1 MVSYNMS
8 NFDLNSFF
16 SNDLLKTNKGG
27 AKESIYKK
35 DIFEGVDNKKSLR
48 TKLRKLMFN
57 YCSSIIN
64 ITDNEKAKN
73 LAKDFS
79 NFYASVYKVNDFSLS
94 SVSSANTEESKKE
107 ILTKGLEKFNTLLN
121 EKKGST
127 VLILVV
133 MEDGLVPRRPISD
146 WRLAR
151 MCLNPCCDGRGLVP
165 IRNINTTEMTN

>member
-1 MVSYNMS
+1 MG

-27 AKESIYKK
+27 SKENIYKK
-35 DIFEGVDNKKSLR
+35 DIFDGVDNKKSLR

-57 YCSSIIN
+57 YCNSILN

-79 NFYASVYKVNDFSLS
+79 NFYASVYRVNDFSLS

-107 ILTKGLEKFNTLLN
+107 ILSKGLSKFQSLLN
-121 EKKGST
+121 EKDSTTKNKKGSK
-127 VLILVV
+127 
-133 MEDGLVPRRPISD
+133 
-146 WRLAR
+146 
-151 MCLNPCCDGRGLVP
+151 
-165 IRNINTTEMTN
+165 

>member
-1 MVSYNMS
+1 MG

-35 DIFEGVDNKKSLR
+35 DIFDGVDNKKSLR

-73 LAKDFS
+73 LAKDFA

-94 SVSSANTEESKKE
+94 SVSSANT
-107 ILTKGLEKFNTLLN
+107 
-121 EKKGST
+121 
-127 VLILVV
+127 
-133 MEDGLVPRRPISD
+133 
-146 WRLAR
+146 
-151 MCLNPCCDGRGLVP
+151 
-165 IRNINTTEMTN
+165 

>member
-1 MVSYNMS
+1 MG

-35 DIFEGVDNKKSLR
+35 DIFDGVDNKKSLR

-79 NFYASVYKVNDFSLS
+79 NFYSSVYRVNDFTLASIC
-94 SVSSANTEESKKE
+94 SANMEQNKKDV
-107 ILTKGLEKFNTLLN
+107 LSKGLEKFNTLLN
-121 EKKGST
+121 EKKDST
-127 VLILVV
+127 TKNKK
-133 MEDGLVPRRPISD
+133 SS
-146 WRLAR
+146 
-151 MCLNPCCDGRGLVP
+151 
-165 IRNINTTEMTN
+165 TK

>member
-1 MVSYNMS
+1 MS
-8 NFDLNSFF
+8 SFDLNSFF

-79 NFYASVYKVNDFSLS
+79 NFYSSVYRINDFSLA

-127 VLILVV
+127 NKK
-133 MEDGLVPRRPISD
+133 S
-146 WRLAR
+146 
-151 MCLNPCCDGRGLVP
+151 
-165 IRNINTTEMTN
+165 TNK

>member
-1 MVSYNMS
+1 MG

-27 AKESIYKK
+27 AKENIYKK
-35 DIFEGVDNKKSLR
+35 DIFDGVDNKKSLR

-57 YCSSIIN
+57 YCNSILN
-64 ITDNEKAKN
+64 ITDSEKAKN

-79 NFYASVYKVNDFSLS
+79 NFYASVYRVNDFSLS

-121 EKKGST
+121 DKK
-127 VLILVV
+127 
-133 MEDGLVPRRPISD
+133 D
-146 WRLAR
+146 
-151 MCLNPCCDGRGLVP
+151 
-165 IRNINTTEMTN
+165 TTAKNKKKNQ

>member
-1 MVSYNMS
+1 MS
-8 NFDLNSFF
+8 SFDLNSFF

-57 YCSSIIN
+57 YCSSILS

-79 NFYASVYKVNDFSLS
+79 NFYSSVYRVNDFSLS
-94 SVSSANTEESKKE
+94 SVCSANMEQTRKD
-107 ILTKGLEKFNTLLN
+107 ILFKGLSKFQSLLN
-121 EKKGST
+121 EKKDST
-127 VLILVV
+127 TKNKK
-133 MEDGLVPRRPISD
+133 SS
-146 WRLAR
+146 
-151 MCLNPCCDGRGLVP
+151 
-165 IRNINTTEMTN
+165 TK

>member
-1 MVSYNMS
+1 MN

-16 SNDLLKTNKGG
+16 SNNLLKTNKGG
-27 AKESIYKK
+27 AKESIYKT
-35 DIFEGVDNKKSLR
+35 DIFDGVDNKKSLR

-57 YCSSIIN
+57 YCNSIIN
-64 ITDNEKAKN
+64 ITDSEKAKN

-121 EKKGST
+121 EKST
-127 VLILVV
+127 NN
-133 MEDGLVPRRPISD
+133 STKK
-146 WRLAR
+146 
-151 MCLNPCCDGRGLVP
+151 
-165 IRNINTTEMTN
+165 NTNNNSTNK

>member
-1 MVSYNMS
+1 MS
-8 NFDLNSFF
+8 SFDLNSFF

-64 ITDNEKAKN
+64 ITDSEKAKN

-79 NFYASVYKVNDFSLS
+79 NFYSSVYRINDFSLA
-94 SVSSANTEESKKE
+94 SVCSANMEQTKKDV
-107 ILTKGLEKFNTLLN
+107 LSKGLSKFQSLLN
-121 EKKGST
+121 DNSTAKNKKKQ
-127 VLILVV
+127 
-133 MEDGLVPRRPISD
+133 
-146 WRLAR
+146 
-151 MCLNPCCDGRGLVP
+151 
-165 IRNINTTEMTN
+165 